1 MIKSIVCFCSERCQC
16 GQSFRCIIVPG
27 NAVDADTV
35 ISTVAI
41 IEQLFGKS
49 GISKLAGM
57 IANSTMYD
65 KRPGMSSTSDIP
77 MPPGIHIPN
86 YAIPVTLSATAASGM
101 WDTMLIITPTTGEAE
116 QLAQDCSHYLG
127 EGTVGYFP
135 PWDTLPFERISPHPE
150 VMGKRLEVLWR
161 MTDKKAGSHLSLIV
175 APIRAAIQRLGDL
188 QAARPLLLGTGQTV
202 DLQEVAAKLSFMGY
216 RREYIVEHKGE
227 YAIRGGILDI
237 YPSTAHMPV
246 RIDLFGDSIDRMS
259 NFDPG
264 DQLSRN
270 GIREVIV
277 YAARELLPAER
288 IRAKAAIL
296 AEQATGVQSQFD
308 KVAQGML
315 FDGMESWLPWL
326 CEEETLITDL
336 LGEDSLIVLTD
347 PQGTMNKAKEIIDDE
362 LVIAD
367 ALSSTWN
374 VEVDKTPGLKVEN
387 PRLHLPYDRLLPNT
401 QAALLNLATI
411 PAGADVVDISA
422 RPVDLPLSDPES
434 LTGSL
439 EEMAGNLYR
448 VLICA
453 HGSQSVMTLKS
464 RFAEYG
470 RGTFEPVVLSDED
483 LSIISGDIPAGGD
496 GLAYGIYI
504 SVLPIAQGVILP
516 ELRVAIITEEDLSG
530 HRRRTRHISKTT
542 KPRSREDD
550 GVFFDELSIGS
561 YVVHR
566 DHGVARYAGLVTRE
580 MGGKSG
586 DYLLL
591 EYKGNDK
598 LYIPVDQIELLT
610 PYTGG
615 DTPALNRLGGADW
628 ERTKSRART
637 AIKRI
642 AEDLVELYKE
652 RLTVGGYQFSPDTP
666 WQREFEDAFPYA
678 ETPDQLRAIE
688 EVKADM
694 EQPRPMDRLVCGDV
708 GFGKTEV
715 ALRAVF
721 KAVQD
726 GKQAAVLVP
735 TTLLGQQHTQN
746 FKERLAPFPVRVESL
761 SRFTTDREARLIL
774 AGIRSGEIDVIIGT
788 HRLLQENTVFHDLG
802 LVVVDEEQRFGVSH
816 KEALKAIAKDV
827 DMITLTANPIPR
839 TLEMALTGIRELS
852 LIRTPPAERQPI
864 LTYVGEYDEAA
875 IVEAV
880 KRELL
885 REGLV
890 FYVHNYVHDIDMV
903 AARLQELV
911 PEARIAVAHGQ
922 VDDATLERVMVEVW
936 ERRYDVLVATTII
949 ESGIDVPEASTLIVD
964 RADRLGLGQL
974 HQLRGRVGRAG
985 QRAYAYFFYPR
996 EEGLNETAY
1005 ERLRTIGENTEL
1017 GSGIK
1022 IAMRD
1027 LEIRGAGNLLG
1038 HDQSGH
1044 ISAVGYDLYVQMVAE
1059 AVSQAKGEPQSTMP
1073 KTSIEMPVKASI
1085 PAEYISREDIRLEA
1099 YRKLANAVTYDAVD
1113 NLKGSWIDRFGHLP
1127 QAVQTLIDSAM
1138 LRITC
1143 VERGITG
1150 ITASHASPEQ
1160 IRIARTKLSSRHP
1173 KRENIAM
1180 GGGKTYAVNIS
1191 PVSLRASA
1199 EIRLTRLY
1207 PSATYK
1213 DQLHEVSLLVDSDPR
1228 QLPSKIRQLIIDLLP
1243 DAADAGTAG
1252 SNIVGIDTIDAG
1264 IDIKDA

>member
-1 MIKSIVCFCSERCQC
+1 M
-16 GQSFRCIIVPG
+16 
-27 NAVDADTV
+27 
-35 ISTVAI
+35 AI
-41 IEQLFGKS
+41 IEQLLGKS

-57 IANSTMYD
+57 VANSTLHDQEPGMPY
-65 KRPGMSSTSDIP
+65 RPGGL
-77 MPPGIHIPN
+77 GIHIPD
-86 YAIPVTLSATAASGM
+86 YAIPIAVSAAAASGM
-101 WDTMLIITPTTGEAE
+101 WSTVLVITPTTGEAE
-116 QLAQDCSHYLG
+116 QAAQDCSCYLG
-127 EGTVGYFP
+127 ADAVGYFP

-150 VMGKRLEVLWR
+150 VMGKRLEVLWKMVER
-161 MTDKKAGSHLSLIV
+161 EPQSRLSLVV
-175 APIRAAIQRLGDL
+175 APVRAALQRLGDL
-188 QAARPLLLGTGQTV
+188 QAAQPLLLAAGQTV
-202 DLQEVAAKLSFMGY
+202 DLQAAAAKLSFMGY

-227 YAIRGGILDI
+227 YAIRGGILDV
-237 YPSTAHMPV
+237 YLSTSDMPV
-246 RIDLFGDSIDRMS
+246 RVDLFGDDVDRIS
-259 NFDPG
+259 HFDPG

-270 GIREVIV
+270 ELREVVI
-277 YAARELLPAER
+277 YPARELLPTEQMRARAAALAE
-288 IRAKAAIL
+288 KAA
-296 AEQATGVQSQFD
+296 GGQSQFD
-308 KVAQGML
+308 KIAQGIL
-315 FDGMESWLPWL
+315 FDGMESWMPWL
-326 CEEETLITDL
+326 CDEERLITDL
-336 LGEDSLIVLTD
+336 LGEDSLIIVTD
-347 PQGTMNKAKEIIDDE
+347 PQGTVNKAKEIIDDE
-362 LVIAD
+362 LVIAE

-374 VEVDKTPGLKVEN
+374 VGLDEESEIKEES
-387 PRLHLPYDRLLPNT
+387 PRLHLPHDRLLSNT
-401 QAALLNLATI
+401 PAALLKLATM
-411 PAGADVVDISA
+411 ADGTGMVELPA
-422 RPVDLPLSDPES
+422 RPVELLLSDPES
-434 LTGSL
+434 LTRSL
-439 EEMAGNLYR
+439 EEMAGSRYR

-453 HGSQSVMTLKS
+453 HGKQSVTTLES
-464 RFAEYG
+464 RFNEYG
-470 RGTFEPVVLSDED
+470 KGRFKPSVLPGEYLEPSGEYPALSPGSSLASDN
-483 LSIISGDIPAGGD
+483 
-496 GLAYGIYI
+496 GLAQGIYI
-504 SVLPIAQGVILP
+504 SIAPISRGVILP
-516 ELRVAIITEEDLSG
+516 ESRVAIITEADLSG
-530 HRRRTRHISKTT
+530 RRHRTRRISKTT
-542 KPRSREDD
+542 KRRSRDDD
-550 GVFFDELSIGS
+550 GVFFDELSTGS

-566 DHGVARYAGLVTRE
+566 DHGIARYAGLVARE
-580 MGGKSG
+580 MGGRSS

-591 EYKGNDK
+591 EYKGNDR

-615 DTPALNRLGGADW
+615 DAPALSRLGGADW
-628 ERTKSRART
+628 ERTRSRARK
-637 AIKRI
+637 AVERI

-652 RLTVGGYQFSPDTP
+652 RLTVEGYQFSPDTP
-666 WQREFEDAFPYA
+666 WQREFEDAFPYT
-678 ETPDQLRAIE
+678 ETIDQLRAVE

-774 AGIRSGEIDVIIGT
+774 AGIRSGEIDVVIGT

-816 KEALKAIAKDV
+816 KDALKAIAKGV

-890 FYVHNYVHDIDMV
+890 FYVHNRVHDIDAV
-903 AARLQELV
+903 AARLQLLV
-911 PEARIAVAHGQ
+911 PGARIAVAHGQ
-922 VDDATLERVMVEVW
+922 MDDATLEKVMIDVW

-949 ESGIDVPEASTLIVD
+949 ESGIDVPEASTLVVD
-964 RADRLGLGQL
+964 RADHLGLGQL

-996 EEGLNETAY
+996 EKWLTETAY

-1059 AVSQAKGEPQSTMP
+1059 AVSQAKGEPRRIMP
-1073 KTSIEMPVKASI
+1073 KAAIEMPVRASI
-1085 PAEYISREDIRLEA
+1085 PAEYISKEDIRLEA
-1099 YRKLANAVTYDAVD
+1099 YRKLANTTTHEAAEDI
-1113 NLKGSWIDRFGHLP
+1113 KESWIDRFGPLP
-1127 QAVQTLIDSAM
+1127 GQVKTLIDSAL

-1143 VERGITG
+1143 IQRGITN
-1150 ITASHASPEQ
+1150 IVASHASPEQ
-1160 IRIARTKLSSRHP
+1160 IRMARTRLPNRSSRHTR
-1173 KRENIAM
+1173 KENSSM
-1180 GGGKTYAVNIS
+1180 GGEKPYAVNIS
-1191 PVSLRASA
+1191 PISLQASA

-1207 PSATYK
+1207 PSAVYK
-1213 DQLHEVSLLVDSDPR
+1213 DQSHEISLLIDSDPR
-1228 QLPSKIRQLIIDLLP
+1228 KLPSTINQLVTDLLP
-1243 DAADAGTAG
+1243 DPTGTGTA
-1252 SNIVGIDTIDAG
+1252 DTGAG
-1264 IDIKDA
+1264 IKNS